1 MSSPEITQN
10 QRKSQLM
17 AGEKPRSLLP
27 DKLPAVRAVGGLPQ
41 VCGHELVSVDLVDS
55 PSHSPLALPGKMF
68 EDSVSLESS
77 YILKEGGKK
86 KCNESICI

>member
-1 MSSPEITQN
+1 MSSPEITQ
-10 QRKSQLM
+10 KPEGSLQLM

-55 PSHSPLALPGKMF
+55 P
-68 EDSVSLESS
+68 
-77 YILKEGGKK
+77 
-86 KCNESICI
+86 